1 MAESE
6 NKGRAS
12 DCPFSAVRT
21 PPKFESQTGYKIRQ
35 SEMAKEFVKFDIL
48 GEEVKVVRILEFLAA
63 LSILFGESY
72 VGEKLPSSTTFQYDW
87 IQEPVEMLVY
97 GSAVCVAL
105 PARRDQRLAA
115 GRAAVVVEPRHRTL
129 APLPEAARH

>member
-12 DCPFSAVRT
+12 DCPFAAVRT
-21 PPKFESQTGYKIRQ
+21 PPKFESQTGYKIHQ

-63 LSILFGESY
+63 LSILFGES
-72 VGEKLPSSTTFQYDW
+72 P
-87 IQEPVEMLVY
+87 
-97 GSAVCVAL
+97 
-105 PARRDQRLAA
+105 PA
-115 GRAAVVVEPRHRTL
+115 G
-129 APLPEAARH
+129 